1 MVSGSSADLRIL
13 FLCVDW
19 KAPTVKASAP
29 WFLSPASA
37 GLLSFNRLAF
47 FIFSRDPCLRK
58 CFVRKFYLKNDIDNV
73 M

>member
-19 KAPTVKASAP
+19 KAPTVKASAS

-47 FIFSRDPCLRK
+47 FIFSGNPCLRNW
-58 CFVRKFYLKNDIDNV
+58 FVKKFYLKNDIDNV